1 MLLVHL
7 SAQSTLEWQHCL
19 GGSQNEQANCV
30 EQTQDG
36 GYILAGWSLSTDGD
50 ITGHH
55 GTAATDYWVVKT
67 SDTGSLLWEKSLG
80 GNWEDQA
87 TAVRQTA
94 DNGFIVAGFTASAN
108 NGDVTG
114 FHGGYDY
121 WVVKLSSTGNLEWQ
135 KCLGGTSTYGDK
147 AYDIKQTTDGGYVV
161 AGSTMSTDGDVTGH
175 HGTLNN
181 DDYWVVK
188 LSPAGDLEWQKALGG
203 SDDDVAR
210 SVDQTADGG
219 FIVAGNSES
228 LDGDVTGHHSTA
240 SNTDYWVVKLSSFGT
255 IEWERSLGGTGNDN
269 ANCVQQTTDGGYIV
283 AGESFSMND
292 GDVTGHH
299 GSLGNYDFWVTKLSA
314 SGALEWQKCLGG
326 NGGDLARSVDQT
338 DDGGY
343 VLTGQSNSSNGDV
356 TGSTPGNFLDL
367 WAVKISSTG
376 ALQSQKTWGGTD
388 SESGSSVQQTADGG
402 YIMAGGTSSNDVAV
416 SGNNGTWD
424 YWLIKLSADATS
436 VMETG
441 AHEFDITLTLSSEA
455 DQLLVRTEGPS
466 ANAQLMLFDALG
478 STVFSTNMVGSQH
491 TVSIGSFNP
500 GVYLV
505 SLSGVNGVY
514 HSRRFVKPW

>member
-1 MLLVHL
+1 MALR
-7 SAQSTLEWQHCL
+7 
-19 GGSQNEQANCV
+19 
-30 EQTQDG
+30 
-36 GYILAGWSLSTDGD
+36 
-50 ITGHH
+50 H
-55 GTAATDYWVVKT
+55 GLWVVKT

-255 IEWERSLGGTGNDN
+255 IEWERSLGGTGTIMR
-269 ANCVQQTTDGGYIV
+269 CVQQTTDGGYIV
-283 AGESFSMND
+283 AGESFS
-292 GDVTGHH
+292 
-299 GSLGNYDFWVTKLSA
+299 
-314 SGALEWQKCLGG
+314 
-326 NGGDLARSVDQT
+326 R
-338 DDGGY
+338 
-343 VLTGQSNSSNGDV
+343 
-356 TGSTPGNFLDL
+356 
-367 WAVKISSTG
+367 
-376 ALQSQKTWGGTD
+376 
-388 SESGSSVQQTADGG
+388 
-402 YIMAGGTSSNDVAV
+402 
-416 SGNNGTWD
+416 
-424 YWLIKLSADATS
+424 
-436 VMETG
+436 
-441 AHEFDITLTLSSEA
+441 
-455 DQLLVRTEGPS
+455 
-466 ANAQLMLFDALG
+466 
-478 STVFSTNMVGSQH
+478 
-491 TVSIGSFNP
+491 
-500 GVYLV
+500 
-505 SLSGVNGVY
+505 
-514 HSRRFVKPW
+514 